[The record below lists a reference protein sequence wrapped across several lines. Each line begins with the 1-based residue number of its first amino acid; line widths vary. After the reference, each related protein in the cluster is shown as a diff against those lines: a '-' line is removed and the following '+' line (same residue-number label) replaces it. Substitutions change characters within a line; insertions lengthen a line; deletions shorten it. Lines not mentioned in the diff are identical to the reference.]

1 MRRFE
6 ANLKYPVNLE
16 TDIMCNCTHAGCDVE
31 VTRFLGK
38 NFTHI
43 CRATGG
49 ACYKR
54 IALDGTT
61 IHACLGLDAVPD
73 LFCST
78 KQPMPDGS
86 VMACCSNQS
95 FCNGALNLKL
105 PVQPESDST
114 PWRVVA
120 IVAVVLIAVA
130 LVSGILLTLAVVN
143 KPLKQCIFYWLFRR
157 PNASS
162 TQGVGTE
169 EMLLGSPSDDLA
181 HLSDLLGN
189 LDDSDTTGSGS
200 GYKKRVGTEEMLLGS
215 PSDDLAHLSDLLG
228 NLDDSDT
235 TGSGSGLPLLVQR
248 TIARQIELHTEIGKG
263 RFGEVWL
270 GSWKGDPVAV
280 KIFSSRDERSWNREV
295 EVFQTNMLRH
305 SNILRFIAS
314 DNKDTG
320 TSMQLWLVT
329 EYHAHGSLFDYLSE
343 NTISGPV
350 MLQMLRSI
358 ANGLA
363 FLHAEVPGMHSKP
376 AIAHRD
382 LKTKNILVKSN
393 LTCVIADLGL
403 AVRYI
408 NGELNLPDNNK
419 CGTIRYLSPEVLS
432 DSYPI
437 HQFDAYKMSDM
448 YAIGLIIWELATRC
462 DANGDMQAYEPP
474 YAEWVTRDPSIEEMR
489 ECVCVHKHRPTV
501 RGSWKSDKVMSDIE
515 RMMMEC
521 WAESPP
527 NRLTAMNVRIAVD
540 RLANSLDWKLQTS
553 S

>member
-1 MRRFE
+1 MRRCISVARLCGVLFLLTLLSEALNDAEDPGYTILQFMRRFE

-162 TQGVGTE
+162 TQG
-169 EMLLGSPSDDLA
+169 
-181 HLSDLLGN
+181 
-189 LDDSDTTGSGS
+189 
-200 GYKKRVGTEEMLLGS
+200 VGTEEMLLGS

-448 YAIGLIIWELATRC
+448 YAIG
-462 DANGDMQAYEPP
+462 DMQAYEPP

>member
-1 MRRFE
+1 MPHYVHNSCRICVVLLIALIFATNALNDTDDPGTAILQFMRRFE
-6 ANLKYPVNLE
+6 ANLKYPVNLA
-16 TDIMCNCTHAGCDVE
+16 TDIMCNCTHAGCDAE
-31 VTRFLGK
+31 VTRFLGN

-43 CRATGG
+43 CRSTGG

-54 IALDGTT
+54 IIHDGTI
-61 IHACLGLDAVPD
+61 IHACLSLEALPD

-86 VMACCSNQS
+86 VMACCNNRS
-95 FCNGALNLKL
+95 FCNGALNLQL
-105 PVQPESDST
+105 PVQAETNST
-114 PWRVVA
+114 RWRVVV
-120 IVAVVLIAVA
+120 IVVIVVVAVA
-130 LVSGILLTLAVVN
+130 LVSGILLALAVVN

-157 PNASS
+157 PHAAS
-162 TQGVGTE
+162 TQGAGTE

-189 LDDSDTTGSGS
+189 LDDSG
-200 GYKKRVGTEEMLLGS
+200 
-215 PSDDLAHLSDLLG
+215 
-228 NLDDSDT
+228 T

-432 DSYPI
+432 DSYPAT
-437 HQFDAYKMSDM
+437 QFDAYKMSDM
-448 YAIGLIIWELATRC
+448 YAVGLIIWEVATRC
-462 DANGDMQAYEPP
+462 NANGDVQPYEPP
-474 YAEWVTRDPSIEEMR
+474 YSKWVTRDPSIEEMR
-489 ECVCVHKHRPTV
+489 ECVCVQKHRPTL
-501 RGSWKSDKVMSDIE
+501 RDSWKSDKVMSDIE

-521 WAESPP
+521 WAESPS

-540 RLANSLDWKLQTS
+540 RLANTLDWKLQTS